1 MLELEEIVDDSEIN
15 CEELA
20 ASVIDVELDRVCDIL
35 LVNEDDRLDDG
46 VVDRVC
52 EELDVND
59 GE

>member
-1 MLELEEIVDDSEIN
+1 MLELEL
-15 CEELA
+15 ELA
-20 ASVIDVELDRVCDIL
+20 ASVIDVELDRVCDML
-35 LVNEDDRLDDG
+35 LVNEEDPLNDG